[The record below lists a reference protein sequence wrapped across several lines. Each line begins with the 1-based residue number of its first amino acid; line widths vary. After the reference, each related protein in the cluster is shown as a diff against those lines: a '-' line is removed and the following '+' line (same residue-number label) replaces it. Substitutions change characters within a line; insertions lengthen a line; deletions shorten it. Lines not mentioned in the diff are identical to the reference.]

1 MNILVTGGSGLL
13 GSNLIN
19 HLSKKKYNKIYVLDK
34 LKKKFNNN
42 DKIKIIKS
50 NFENFNDVK
59 NVIKKFNINVIF
71 HLGAQTQVLKAL
83 NNPYET
89 LVTNVLGTLN
99 FLEAIR
105 LINKKI
111 IFIYSSSDKAYG
123 EANKLGYKESTI
135 LGGSYPYDVSKSA
148 SDLICQSYSKTYNL
162 KVGIIRCAN
171 IFGPNDKN
179 LKRIIP
185 ETIIS
190 IIKGKK
196 LKIRSNGKS
205 LRNYIYVE
213 DVCEAYEKLMLLMVK
228 SKNFC
233 HVYNIGSKINLNPKE
248 LALAIYSQFKIK
260 PNIVIENNSKQEIN
274 FQKLNYAKA
283 ISDLKWLPKTPLKL
297 GLKITIE
304 WYIKNYKNLLNSF

>member
-1 MNILVTGGSGLL
+1 MNILVTGGNGLL

-19 HLSKKKYNKIYVLDK
+19 YLSRKKQNKIYVLDK
-34 LKKKFNNN
+34 LKKNQKNKNKN
-42 DKIKIIKS
+42 KIKIIKS
-50 NFENFNDVK
+50 NFENFNEVK

-83 NNPYET
+83 NKPYET
-89 LVTNVLGTLN
+89 LVTNVVGTLN

-105 LINKKI
+105 VINKKI

-148 SDLICQSYSKTYNL
+148 SDLICQSYSKTYDL
-162 KVGIIRCAN
+162 KIGIIRCAN

-185 ETIIS
+185 ETITS

-213 DVCEAYEKLMLLMVK
+213 DVCEAYEKLMLLMTK
-228 SKNFC
+228 SKKYC
-233 HVYNIGSKINLNPKE
+233 HVYNIGSKINLNPKK

-260 PNIVIENNSKQEIN
+260 PDIVIENNSKQEIN

-283 ISDLKWLPKTPLKL
+283 IKDLKWLPKTSLKL
-297 GLKITIE
+297 GLKNTIE
-304 WYIKNYKNLLNSF
+304 WYKKNY

>member
-1 MNILVTGGSGLL
+1 MNILVTGGNGLL

-19 HLSKKKYNKIYVLDK
+19 YLSRKKQNKIYVLDK
-34 LKKKFNNN
+34 LKKNQKNKN
-42 DKIKIIKS
+42 KIKIIKS
-50 NFENFNDVK
+50 NFENFNEVK

-83 NNPYET
+83 NKPYET
-89 LVTNVLGTLN
+89 LVTNVVGTLN

-105 LINKKI
+105 VINKKI

-148 SDLICQSYSKTYNL
+148 SDLICQSYSKTYDL
-162 KVGIIRCAN
+162 KIGIIRCAN

-185 ETIIS
+185 ETITS

-213 DVCEAYEKLMLLMVK
+213 DVCEAYEKLMLLMTK
-228 SKNFC
+228 SKKYC
-233 HVYNIGSKINLNPKE
+233 HVYNIGSKINLNPKK
-248 LALAIYSQFKIK
+248 LALAIYDQFKIK
-260 PNIVIENNSKQEIN
+260 PDIVIENNSKQEIN

-283 ISDLKWLPKTPLKL
+283 IKDLKWLPKTSLKV
-297 GLKITIE
+297 GLKNTIE
-304 WYIKNYKNLLNSF
+304 WYKKNY

>member
-1 MNILVTGGSGLL
+1 MNILVTGGNGLL

-19 HLSKKKYNKIYVLDK
+19 YLSRKKQNKIYVLDK
-34 LKKKFNNN
+34 LKKNQKNKN
-42 DKIKIIKS
+42 KIKIIKS
-50 NFENFNDVK
+50 NFENFNEVK

-83 NNPYET
+83 NKPYET
-89 LVTNVLGTLN
+89 LVTNVVGTLN

-105 LINKKI
+105 VINKKI

-148 SDLICQSYSKTYNL
+148 SDLICQSYSKTYDL
-162 KVGIIRCAN
+162 KIGIIRCAN

-185 ETIIS
+185 ETITS

-213 DVCEAYEKLMLLMVK
+213 DVCEAYEKLMFLMKK
-228 SKNFC
+228 SKKFC
-233 HVYNIGSKINLNPKE
+233 HVYNIGSKINLNPKK
-248 LALAIYSQFKIK
+248 LALAIYDQFKIK

-283 ISDLKWLPKTPLKL
+283 IKDLKWLPKTSLKV
-297 GLKITIE
+297 GLKNTIE
-304 WYIKNYKNLLNSF
+304 WYKKNY

>member
-1 MNILVTGGSGLL
+1 MNILVTGGNGLL

-19 HLSKKKYNKIYVLDK
+19 YLSRKKNNRIYVLDK
-34 LKKKFNNN
+34 LKKNQKNKT
-42 DKIKIIKS
+42 KIKVIKS
-50 NFENFNDVK
+50 NFENFNEVK
-59 NVIKKFNINVIF
+59 NVIKKFDINVIF

-83 NNPYET
+83 NKPYET
-89 LVTNVLGTLN
+89 LVTNVVGTLN

-105 LINKKI
+105 VINKKI

-162 KVGIIRCAN
+162 KIGIIRCAN

-185 ETIIS
+185 ETITS

-213 DVCEAYEKLMLLMVK
+213 DVCEAYEKLMFLMKK
-228 SKNFC
+228 SKKFC
-233 HVYNIGSKINLNPKE
+233 HVYNIGSKINLNPKK
-248 LALAIYSQFKIK
+248 LALAIYDQFKIK

-283 ISDLKWLPKTPLKL
+283 IKDLKWLPKTSLKV
-297 GLKITIE
+297 GLKNTIE
-304 WYIKNYKNLLNSF
+304 WYKKNY

>member
-1 MNILVTGGSGLL
+1 MNILVTGGNGLL

-19 HLSKKKYNKIYVLDK
+19 YLSRNKNNRIYVLDK
-34 LKKKFNNN
+34 LKKNQKNKT
-42 DKIKIIKS
+42 KIKVIKS
-50 NFENFNDVK
+50 NFENFNEVK
-59 NVIKKFNINVIF
+59 NVIKKFDINVIF

-83 NNPYET
+83 NKPYET
-89 LVTNVLGTLN
+89 LVTNVVGTLN

-105 LINKKI
+105 VINKKI

-162 KVGIIRCAN
+162 KIGIIRCAN

-185 ETIIS
+185 ETITS

-213 DVCEAYEKLMLLMVK
+213 DVCEAYEKLMFLMKK
-228 SKNFC
+228 SKKFC
-233 HVYNIGSKINLNPKE
+233 HVYNIGSKINLNPKK
-248 LALAIYSQFKIK
+248 LALAIYDQFKIK

-283 ISDLKWLPKTPLKL
+283 IKDLKWLPKTSLKV
-297 GLKITIE
+297 GLKNTIE
-304 WYIKNYKNLLNSF
+304 WYKKNY

>member
-1 MNILVTGGSGLL
+1 MNILVTGGNGLL

-19 HLSKKKYNKIYVLDK
+19 YLSRKKQNKIYVLDK
-34 LKKKFNNN
+34 LKKNQKNKN
-42 DKIKIIKS
+42 KIKIIKS
-50 NFENFNDVK
+50 NFENFNEVK

-83 NNPYET
+83 NKPYET
-89 LVTNVLGTLN
+89 LVTNVVGTLN

-105 LINKKI
+105 VINKKI

-148 SDLICQSYSKTYNL
+148 SDLICQSYSKTYDL
-162 KVGIIRCAN
+162 KIGIIRCAN

-185 ETIIS
+185 ETITS

-213 DVCEAYEKLMLLMVK
+213 DVCEAYEKLMLLMTK
-228 SKNFC
+228 SKKYC
-233 HVYNIGSKINLNPKE
+233 HVYNIGSKINLNPKK

-260 PNIVIENNSKQEIN
+260 PDIVIENNSKQEIN

-283 ISDLKWLPKTPLKL
+283 IKDLKWLPKTSLKV
-297 GLKITIE
+297 GLKNTIE
-304 WYIKNYKNLLNSF
+304 WYKKNY